1 MKVIIPSHIYAE
13 IDFFVQLSPI
23 ECSGLG
29 RIKLNEDG
37 DYVVTSVYLPKQENT
52 SVTTEMEKIAVTSL
66 HYSSRKDEGTLNW
79 WWHSHVDMATNW
91 SGTDHDTME
100 EFGSNGF
107 LVSTVFNKR
116 RDMRSCYFQAQT
128 DILASVKVDNLET
141 EVKYFVDEAT
151 KKLWTKKFNDNCKK
165 KVSAPIP
172 NAFYPTTNHF
182 DINGM
187 PEREYLEWEDREI
200 TRLNKGPKLRNKGN
214 TFTSKLNNLMSP
226 DKQYDWLEYCA
237 MLAGDTMLK
246 ITPKKLYKFIMSYS
260 CDFEAMELSVVNEL
274 SLREQ
279 EDAI

>member
-1 MKVIIPSHIYAE
+1 MKVIIPSEIYAQ
-13 IDFFVQLSPI
+13 IDYYVQI
-23 ECSGLG
+23 CDVEVSGLG

-52 SVTTEMEKIAVTSL
+52 SVTTELDEDAIASL
-66 HYSSRKDEGTLNW
+66 LYTSRKDEGTLNF

-116 RDMRSCYFQAQT
+116 REMRSCYYQAQT
-128 DILASVKVDNLET
+128 DILAKVKVDNLET
-141 EVKYFVDEAT
+141 EIKHFVP
-151 KKLWTKKFNDNCKK
+151 KKVEDVWAKQFKENCKE

-172 NAFYPTTNHF
+172 NAFYPTTNRF

-246 ITPKKLYKFIMSYS
+246 ITPKKLYKFIMSYN
-260 CDFEAMELSVVNEL
+260 CDFEAMELGVVNEL

-279 EDAI
+279 ENAI